1 MRLQVR
7 LFFLLFSLCPFGTW
21 WREDRQKPSEPP
33 AAATLPLTEAP
44 PCAGRRAQGLRPP
57 GASLLASWAGVLGAG
72 TGEPMAAGS
81 RLDAAGAPRERSPRL
96 EI

>member
-44 PCAGRRAQGLRPP
+44 PCAGR
-57 GASLLASWAGVLGAG
+57 
-72 TGEPMAAGS
+72 
-81 RLDAAGAPRERSPRL
+81 
-96 EI
+96 